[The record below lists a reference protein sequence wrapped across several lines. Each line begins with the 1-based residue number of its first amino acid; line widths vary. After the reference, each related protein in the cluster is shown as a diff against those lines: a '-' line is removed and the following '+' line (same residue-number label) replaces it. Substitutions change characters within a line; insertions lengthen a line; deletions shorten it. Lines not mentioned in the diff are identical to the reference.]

1 MTVANFIPKI
11 WAAQMI
17 WDFRQQAW
25 AAQLAN
31 REYEGD
37 AQRGNTVHI
46 TSGVP
51 VTISDYRTGLVDN
64 GAGGTVPR
72 TTEPE
77 PVASTG
83 QDLLIDQEKSFDF
96 LVDDIDR
103 RQAAGS
109 MDSYSADAAEGL
121 AEDADLFLFASAA
134 AGASAANKLT
144 GAGVA
149 PATGDDAFD
158 ILNDLGKQLTKAPN
172 KTPKSQRVAMINA
185 EFAALLTGANSKLTD
200 VDRSG
205 VSETLRDAVLGRLLG
220 FTVIESENLPVTD
233 APYAL
238 TFYRPALAYVS
249 QISETEAMRADK
261 SFSDRLR
268 GLHVYGGKVI
278 RPKNV
283 ATWAVGTV

>member
-11 WAAQMI
+11 WSAQMI
-17 WDFRQQAW
+17 WDFRQRAW

-51 VTISDYRTGLVDN
+51 VTISDYRAGLVDD

-77 PVASTG
+77 PVSSTG

-109 MDSYSADAAEGL
+109 MDGYSADAAEGL
-121 AEDADLFLFASAA
+121 AEDADLFLFATAA
-134 AGASAANKLT
+134 SGAAAANKLT
-144 GAGVA
+144 GGGTA
-149 PATGDDAFD
+149 PTTGDDAFD
-158 ILNDLGKQLTKAPN
+158 IINDLGKRLTKAPN
-172 KTPKSQRVAMINA
+172 KTPKSQRIAMINA

-205 VSETLRDAVLGRLLG
+205 VPETLRDAVLGRLLG
-220 FTVIESENLPVTD
+220 FTIIESENLPVTA

-238 TFYRPALAYVS
+238 TFYQPALAYVS
-249 QISETEAMRADK
+249 QINETEAMRADK

-268 GLHVYGGKVI
+268 GLHVYGGKVV

-283 ATWAVGTV
+283 ATWTVGTP

>member
-1 MTVANFIPKI
+1 MTVNNFISKI
-11 WAAQMI
+11 WAAQMLF
-17 WDFRQQAW
+17 DFRQRSW

-46 TSGVP
+46 TTGTP
-51 VTISDYRTGLVDN
+51 VSINDYATGMVDD
-64 GAGGTVPR
+64 GGGGTVPR
-72 TTEPE
+72 TTTPE
-77 PVASTG
+77 AVDSTG

-109 MDSYSADAAEGL
+109 LDGFSADAAEGL
-121 AEDADLFLFASAA
+121 SEDADLFLWATAA
-134 AGASAANKLT
+134 AGAQVANQLD
-144 GAGVA
+144 GAGTP

-158 ILNDLGKQLTKAPN
+158 IVNDLKKTLSKT
-172 KTPKSQRVAMINA
+172 KTPKSNRVCMINA
-185 EFAALLTGANSKLTD
+185 EFAALLTGANSKLTNVD
-200 VDRSG
+200 VSG
-205 VSETLRDAVLGRLLG
+205 LPETLRDAVIGRLLG
-220 FTVIESENLPVTD
+220 FTMIESENLPIVD

-238 TFYRPALAYVS
+238 GFYTPALAYVS
-249 QISETEAMRADK
+249 QINETEAMRADQ

-283 ATWAVGTV
+283 ATWEVGTP

>member
-51 VTISDYRTGLVDN
+51 VTISDYRTGLVDD
-64 GAGGTVPR
+64 GAGGTKPR
-72 TTEPE
+72 TTVPE
-77 PVASTG
+77 PVSSTG

-121 AEDADLFLFASAA
+121 AEDADLFLFATAA

-144 GAGVA
+144 GAGTA
-149 PATGDDAFD
+149 PTTGDDAFD
-158 ILNDLGKQLTKAPN
+158 ILNDLSKQLSKAPN

-205 VSETLRDAVLGRLLG
+205 VPATLRDAVIGRLLG
-220 FTVIESENLPVTD
+220 FTVIESENLPITA

-238 TFYRPALAYVS
+238 TFYQPALAYVS
-249 QISETEAMRADK
+249 QINETEAMRANE

-283 ATWAVGTV
+283 ATWAVGTP